1 MIDYSVTEMTKILF
15 NLMSIDVQISDDDIL
30 LISSQLYDSTDSN
43 YETNKKNF
51 LDNIHRLLGK

>member
-15 NLMSIDVQISDDDIL
+15 NLMSIGVQISDDDIL

>member
-15 NLMSIDVQISDDDIL
+15 NLMSIGVQISDDDIL
-30 LISSQLYDSTDSN
+30 LISSQLYDRTDSN
-43 YETNKKNF
+43 YETNKRNF

>member
-15 NLMSIDVQISDDDIL
+15 NLMSIGVQISDDDIL

-43 YETNKKNF
+43 YETNKRNF